1 MQRILAR
8 ELPYVSL
15 WHEDRVWI
23 VRKPWQGISLKP
35 SGSFRLLTAK
45 KDEGAMTF
53 VGLIGR
59 KLLARLPGVLGV
71 MLGPSLLVSATLRLV
86 PGDPVTLILGEQAT
100 EADRA
105 RLEDRLGLNASFASQ
120 YVRFLSDVTGGN
132 LESFQATPSSRP
144 SVKRCQTLIL
154 SIFALLLSASPGL
167 SWASLRRSIVVARCG
182 RLFASIGLATPHLW
196 ADAALAVCGAVGLFP
211 VGGNE
216 GWSSLVLPVL
226 SLGTAMAAMLA
237 YDPLEPTKYSVWTT
251 SGRRPG
257 LSGRVV
263 VGRRIRNALI
273 PVITIWGSGGLPAR
287 RRRGDGRDLRWPG
300 IRTLL
305 LKSIQTMDFPMV
317 QGCILVI
324 AGTYVITNLIVDIIY
339 EVVDPR
345 MKT

>member
-1 MQRILAR
+1 
-8 ELPYVSL
+8 
-15 WHEDRVWI
+15 
-23 VRKPWQGISLKP
+23 
-35 SGSFRLLTAK
+35 
-45 KDEGAMTF
+45 MTLI
-53 VGLIGR
+53 GLIGR
-59 KLLARLPGVLGV
+59 KLLTRLPGVLGV
-71 MLGPSLLVSATLRLV
+71 MLGASLLVSATLRLV

-120 YVRFLSDVTGGN
+120 YVRFLSDVTSGS
-132 LESFQATPSSRP
+132 LESFRSDTPVFEAIGQALP
-144 SVKRCQTLIL
+144 QTLIL
-154 SIFALLLSASPGL
+154 SIFALLLSASLGL
-167 SWASLRRSIVVARCG
+167 SLGIAAALHRGTWLDAGALF
-182 RLFASIGLATPHLW
+182 FASIGLATPRIWLGPM
-196 ADAALAVCGAVGLFP
+196 LLLLFAVQWDLFP

-237 YDPLEPTKYSVWTT
+237 RMTRSSLLEVLGMDYIRTARAK
-251 SGRRPG
+251 G
-257 LSGRVV
+257 LSERVV
-263 VGRRIRNALI
+263 VGRHALRNALI
-273 PVITIWGSGGLPAR
+273 PVITILGLQLGSLLAGAVVTEKIFN
-287 RRRGDGRDLRWPG
+287 WPG
-300 IRTLL
+300 IGTLL